1 MDDDNDDDDD
11 DDDDDT
17 TPNINNQPHVALS
30 AKVAFDQF
38 WPPPPHPPKSRD
50 MDSLLAQLSS
60 NPVGEVQAHPSLKAR
75 LVSSFDCEKDITVL
89 ST

>member
-1 MDDDNDDDDD
+1 MMITMMMMMMMMIPPPRL
-11 DDDDDT
+11 T
-17 TPNINNQPHVALS
+17 TSLTHVALS

-89 ST
+89 TT